1 MKHDFFKVMS
11 NFTAKLLIFIRFGVK
26 LNGEQYNG
34 ILVKCAFFRLA
45 VICIVPSRID
55 DFASHT
61 ISGKKKAPSVR
72 TMP

>member
-1 MKHDFFKVMS
+1 MS

-34 ILVKCAFFRLA
+34 ILVTSAYFRIL
-45 VICIVPSRID
+45 VSCIVPSGID

-61 ISGKKKAPSVR
+61 ISG
-72 TMP
+72 